1 MPASTGVDD
10 EKTTKSNATGI
21 PLPRTDSF
29 LDEEHVRLTWR
40 SWVVV
45 FITCFAIFSQVFVV
59 TAAGSVIA
67 FIIRDLG
74 EPELAGWIIQGP
86 LLMQSV
92 LSPIIGRLSDVLDRK
107 YLAGIPPLIAFAG
120 AVMSARAQS
129 MPILI
134 GGGVLI
140 GTTLSTIAI
149 VQAIPSEILP
159 LKYRALANGYAFL
172 AGSFGGLVGV
182 LGSGG
187 VTNIN
192 PSGWRNIFWIQAAFH
207 GMTALGLLGFYWPP
221 PSEYPSLSLSQL
233 VWACDPIG
241 SLLMTAGTTLLLLA
255 FDWAGGT
262 FPWHDAHVLGPLVT
276 GAVLLLF
283 FGLYEWKGRTD
294 GIIAHVFFS
303 RGPNFVL
310 SVFAFAVEGFVFY
323 SAVNSIVPQ
332 IVLNLGFETNS
343 WRISVRQ
350 LSYNMLIIVTSIPV
364 TLYATKYK
372 DLKSPLL
379 VSFFFFLI
387 VSICYATITP
397 KLNHAQIVYNIL
409 VPEKLSLIIAG
420 IGQSGPLTLIVALT
434 QFTAPHQFLVRKCPL
449 NHPPLFDFVSKSTAT
464 GLAFSA
470 RAIGGAFGSAILDA
484 IINNKLASYDADVGA
499 AAVAAGLPASSVP
512 ALLQALA
519 GGSAAVPGASA
530 AVIAAATDASRN
542 AYARAYRFAWIP
554 IIPFVLLAMVAIVCL
569 RDVKELMTE
578 HVEATV
584 ERVEARGRAAHDS
597 EQEDQEEKRV
607 TPIEAS

>member
-1 MPASTGVDD
+1 MQARH
-10 EKTTKSNATGI
+10 EKSNSETNSRGATGI
-21 PLPRTDSF
+21 PVPRTDSF
-29 LDEEHVRLTWR
+29 LDNDRVKLTWR

-45 FITCFAIFSQVFVV
+45 LISCFAIFSQVFVV

-74 EPELAGWIIQGP
+74 EPAIAGWIIQGP

-92 LSPIIGRLSDVLDRK
+92 LSPVIGRLSDVLDRK
-107 YLAGIPPLIAFAG
+107 YLAGVPPLIAFAG
-120 AVMSARAQS
+120 AIMSARAQS
-129 MPILI
+129 MAILI

-140 GTTLSTIAI
+140 GTTLSTISI

-159 LKYRALANGYAFL
+159 LKYRALANGFAFL

-192 PSGWRNIFWIQAAFH
+192 PSGWRNIFWMQAAFH
-207 GMTALGLLGFYWPP
+207 GMTSLGLLGFYWPP
-221 PSEYPSLSLSQL
+221 PSDYPKLKFRELC
-233 VWACDPIG
+233 WALDPIG
-241 SLLMTAGTTLLLLA
+241 SLLMTAGTTLLLLGLN
-255 FDWAGGT
+255 WAGGA
-262 FPWHDAHVLGPLVT
+262 FPWRDAHVLGPLIV
-276 GAVLLLF
+276 GIVLLLF

-294 GIIAHVFFS
+294 GIVAHVFFA
-303 RGPNFVL
+303 RGPNFGL

-323 SAVNSIVPQ
+323 SAVNSVVPQ
-332 IVLNLGFETNS
+332 IVLNLGFETNA

-350 LSYNMLIIVTSIPV
+350 LSYNILIIVTSIPV
-364 TLYATKYK
+364 TFYATRYK

-379 VSFFFFLI
+379 VTFFFFLV

-397 KLNHAQIVYNIL
+397 KLNHAQIGYNIL
-409 VPEKLSLIIAG
+409 AG

-434 QFTAPHQFLVRKCPL
+434 QFTAPHQFL
-449 NHPPLFDFVSKSTAT
+449 STAT

-484 IINNKLASYDADVGA
+484 IINNKLASYDTDVGA
-499 AAVAAGLPASSVP
+499 AAVAAGLTPSAVP
-512 ALLQALA
+512 ALLQAFA
-519 GGSAAVPGASA
+519 GGVPVAVPGVSDA
-530 AVIAAATDASRN
+530 ILAAATAASHN
-542 AYARAYRFAWIP
+542 VYARAYRFAWIP
-554 IIPFVLLAMVAIVCL
+554 VIPFVILAMGCIVCL
-569 RDVKELMTE
+569 RGVKDLMTE

-584 ERVEARGRAAHDS
+584 ERVGVKGELDHVGQRDASDEKQRASPGGIA
-597 EQEDQEEKRV
+597 
-607 TPIEAS
+607 

>member
-1 MPASTGVDD
+1 MSAPNSLHEKADSDSGGRQRNLKSTGVP
-10 EKTTKSNATGI
+10 I
-21 PLPRTDSF
+21 PRTDSF

-40 SWVVV
+40 SWMVV
-45 FITCFAIFSQVFVV
+45 FISCFAIFSQVFVV

-74 EPELAGWIIQGP
+74 QPAIAGWIIQGP

-92 LSPIIGRLSDVLDRK
+92 LSPVIGRLSDVLDRK

-120 AVMSARAQS
+120 AVMSAKAES
-129 MPILI
+129 MAILI

-140 GTTLSTIAI
+140 GTTLSTISI

-187 VTNIN
+187 VTNLN
-192 PSGWRNIFWIQAAFH
+192 PSGWRNIFWMQAAFH
-207 GMTALGLLGFYWPP
+207 GMTAVGLLGFYWPP
-221 PSEYPSLSLSQL
+221 PSNYPRLTLRQL

-262 FPWHDAHVLGPLVT
+262 FLWHDAHVIGPLVT
-276 GAVLLLF
+276 GAILLLF
-283 FGLYEWKGRTD
+283 FGLYEWLGRED
-294 GIIAHVFFS
+294 GIVAHVFFA
-303 RGPNFVL
+303 RGPNFAL
-310 SVFAFAVEGFVFY
+310 SLVAFAVEGFVFY
-323 SAVNSIVPQ
+323 SAVNSVVPQ
-332 IVLNLGFETNS
+332 IVLNLGFETNA

-350 LSYNMLIIVTSIPV
+350 LSYNILIIVTSIPV

-379 VSFFFFLI
+379 VTFSFFLI

-397 KLNHAQIVYNIL
+397 ELNHAQIGYNVL
-409 VPEKLSLIIAG
+409 TG
-420 IGQSGPLTLIVALT
+420 IGQSGPLTLIVALA
-434 QFTAPHQFLVRKCPL
+434 QFTAPHQFL
-449 NHPPLFDFVSKSTAT
+449 STAT

-484 IINNKLASYDADVGA
+484 IINNKLASYDTDVGA
-499 AAVAAGLPASSVP
+499 AAVAAGLSSSAVP
-512 ALLQALA
+512 AFLQALA
-519 GGSAAVPGASA
+519 GGMPSTVPGASD
-530 AVIAAATDASRN
+530 AVIAAATTASHN
-542 AYARAYRFAWIP
+542 VYARAYRSAWIP
-554 IIPFVLLAMVAIVCL
+554 IIPFVVVAMVCIACL
-569 RDVKELMTE
+569 KGVKELMTE

-584 ERVEARGRAAHDS
+584 ERVGGRGKVSEEAEKERTSAA
-597 EQEDQEEKRV
+597 
-607 TPIEAS
+607 TN

>member
-1 MPASTGVDD
+1 MSAPDT
-10 EKTTKSNATGI
+10 EKAATQSKLNTVQV
-21 PLPRTDSF
+21 PVLRTDSF
-29 LDEEHVRLTWR
+29 LDEDRVKLTWR
-40 SWVVV
+40 SWMVV
-45 FITCFAIFSQVFVV
+45 FISCVAIFSQVFVV
-59 TAAGSVIA
+59 VAAGSVIA

-74 EPELAGWIIQGP
+74 EPTIAGWIIQGP

-92 LSPIIGRLSDVLDRK
+92 LSPVIGRLSDVLDRK
-107 YLAGIPPLIAFAG
+107 YLAGIPPIIAFVGSVVSAKAESM
-120 AVMSARAQS
+120 AV
-129 MPILI
+129 LI

-140 GTTLSTIAI
+140 GTTLSTISI

-159 LKYRALANGYAFL
+159 LKYRALANGFAFI

-192 PSGWRNIFWIQAAFH
+192 PSGWRDIFWIQAAFH
-207 GMTALGLLGFYWPP
+207 GATAVGLLGFYWPP
-221 PSEYPSLSLSQL
+221 PSDYPQLNLRQL

-241 SLLMTAGTTLLLLA
+241 SSLMTAGLTLLLLG

-262 FPWHDAHVLGPLVT
+262 FPWHNAHVVAPIVT
-276 GAVLLLF
+276 GAILLLF

-294 GIIAHVFFS
+294 GIVAHVFFS
-303 RGPNFVL
+303 RGPNFAL
-310 SVFAFAVEGFVFY
+310 SVFAFAVEGFIFY

-332 IVLNLGFETNS
+332 IVLNLGFETNA

-350 LSYNMLIIVTSIPV
+350 LSYNIPLIIVSVPV

-379 VSFFFFLI
+379 VTFFFFLV

-397 KLNHAQIVYNIL
+397 KLNHAQIGYNVL
-409 VPEKLSLIIAG
+409 AG

-434 QFTAPHQFLVRKCPL
+434 QFTAPHQFL
-449 NHPPLFDFVSKSTAT
+449 STAT

-499 AAVAAGLPASSVP
+499 AAVAAGLPTSSVP
-512 ALLQALA
+512 AFLQALA
-519 GGSAAVPGASA
+519 GGMASTVPGATD
-530 AVIAAATDASRN
+530 AVIAAANAASHN
-542 AYARAYRFAWIP
+542 AYARAYRFSWIP
-554 IIPFVLLAMVAIVCL
+554 IIPFVLLGIACIVCL
-569 RDVKELMTE
+569 QGVAELMTE

-584 ERVEARGRAAHDS
+584 EHVEHVGGRRPNHNKQD
-597 EQEDQEEKRV
+597 EEKAR
-607 TPIEAS
+607 A

>member
-1 MPASTGVDD
+1 MSTPASVQH
-10 EKTTKSNATGI
+10 EKTESDGATSTQHKSNAVPI
-21 PLPRTDSF
+21 VRTDSF
-29 LDEEHVRLTWR
+29 LDDDRVMLTWR
-40 SWVVV
+40 SWMVV
-45 FITCFAIFSQVFVV
+45 FISCFAIFSQVFVV
-59 TAAGSVIA
+59 VAAGSVIA

-74 EPELAGWIIQGP
+74 EPAIAGWIIQGP

-92 LSPIIGRLSDVLDRK
+92 LSPVIGRLSDVLDRK

-120 AVMSARAQS
+120 AVMSAKAES
-129 MPILI
+129 MAILI

-140 GTTLSTIAI
+140 GTTLSTISI

-159 LKYRALANGYAFL
+159 LKYRALANGFAFL

-192 PSGWRNIFWIQAAFH
+192 PSGWRNIFWMQAAFH
-207 GMTALGLLGFYWPP
+207 GMTSVGLLGFYWPP
-221 PSEYPSLSLSQL
+221 PSDYPRLNVRQL
-233 VWACDPIG
+233 IWACDPIG
-241 SLLMTAGTTLLLLA
+241 SLLMTAGTTLLLLG

-262 FPWHDAHVLGPLVT
+262 FPWHDAHVIGPLVT
-276 GAVLLLF
+276 GAVLLLL

-294 GIIAHVFFS
+294 GIVAHVFFS
-303 RGPNFVL
+303 RGPNFAL
-310 SVFAFAVEGFVFY
+310 SVFAFAVEGFIFY

-332 IVLNLGFETNS
+332 IVLNLGFETNA

-379 VSFFFFLI
+379 VTFFFFLV

-397 KLNHAQIVYNIL
+397 KLNHAQIGYNIL
-409 VPEKLSLIIAG
+409 AG

-434 QFTAPHQFLVRKCPL
+434 QFTAPHQFL
-449 NHPPLFDFVSKSTAT
+449 STAT

-484 IINNKLASYDADVGA
+484 IINNKLASYNADVGA
-499 AAVAAGLPASSVP
+499 AAIAAGLPPTSVP
-512 ALLQALA
+512 ALLQGLSS
-519 GGSAAVPGASA
+519 GIFSAVPGISD
-530 AVIAAATDASRN
+530 AVIAAATTASHN

-554 IIPFVLLAMVAIVCL
+554 IIPFVVVAMVCIACL
-569 RDVKELMTE
+569 KGVAELMTE

-584 ERVEARGRAAHDS
+584 ERVGARGELVHANGQD
-597 EQEDQEEKRV
+597 EEKAKTSV
-607 TPIEAS
+607 GTS

>member
-1 MPASTGVDD
+1 MPIVNDGMGHDKI
-10 EKTTKSNATGI
+10 ETKGTLPKSSGTPGPPI
-21 PLPRTDSF
+21 PRTDSF
-29 LDEEHVRLTWR
+29 LDEERVVLTWR

-45 FITCFAIFSQVFVV
+45 LISCFAIFTQVFVV

-74 EPELAGWIIQGP
+74 EPEIAGEYPRGP

-107 YLAGIPPLIAFAG
+107 YLAGVPPLIAFAG
-120 AVMSARAQS
+120 AVMSARAES
-129 MPILI
+129 MSILI

-159 LKYRALANGYAFL
+159 LKFRALANGFAFL

-207 GMTALGLLGFYWPP
+207 GLTAVGLLFFYWPP
-221 PSEYPSLSLSQL
+221 PSDYPRLSLREL

-262 FPWHDAHVLGPLVT
+262 FQWHDPHVLGPLIT
-276 GAVLLLF
+276 GVVLLVL

-294 GIIAHVFFS
+294 GIVAHVFFE
-303 RGPNFVL
+303 RGPNFGL

-323 SAVNSIVPQ
+323 SAVNSVVPQ
-332 IVLNLGFETNS
+332 IVLNLGFESNS

-350 LSYNMLIIVTSIPV
+350 LSYNLLIIVTSLPV
-364 TLYATKYK
+364 TWYATKYK

-379 VSFFFFLI
+379 VTFFFFLV

-397 KLNHAQIVYNIL
+397 ELNKAQIGYNIL
-409 VPEKLSLIIAG
+409 TG

-434 QFTAPHQFLVRKCPL
+434 QFTAPHQFL
-449 NHPPLFDFVSKSTAT
+449 STAT

-484 IINNKLASYDADVGA
+484 IINNKLASHDADVGSA
-499 AAVAAGLPASSVP
+499 VVAAGLPAGSVP
-512 ALLQALA
+512 ALLRALKSGMLA
-519 GGSAAVPGASA
+519 SVPGISDA
-530 AVIAAATDASRN
+530 IINAATHTSRN

-554 IIPFVLLAMVAIVCL
+554 VIPFVVAAMVCIACL
-569 RDVKELMTE
+569 KGVEELMTE

-584 ERVEARGRAAHDS
+584 EPRGPAEAINEPEKES
-597 EQEDQEEKRV
+597 VEEKERTSTV
-607 TPIEAS
+607 

>member
-1 MPASTGVDD
+1 MSTPDT
-10 EKTTKSNATGI
+10 EKAAAQSKSNTVQV
-21 PLPRTDSF
+21 PVLRTDSF
-29 LDEEHVRLTWR
+29 LDEDRVKLTWR
-40 SWVVV
+40 SWMVV
-45 FITCFAIFSQVFVV
+45 FISCVAIFSQVFVV
-59 TAAGSVIA
+59 VAAGSVIA

-74 EPELAGWIIQGP
+74 EPTIAGWIIQGP

-92 LSPIIGRLSDVLDRK
+92 LSPVIGRLSDVLDRK
-107 YLAGIPPLIAFAG
+107 YLAGVPPIIAFIGSVVSAKAESM
-120 AVMSARAQS
+120 AV
-129 MPILI
+129 LI

-140 GTTLSTIAI
+140 GTTLSTISI

-159 LKYRALANGYAFL
+159 LKYRALSNGFAFI

-207 GMTALGLLGFYWPP
+207 GATAVGLLGFYWPP
-221 PSEYPSLSLSQL
+221 PSDYPRLNLRQI

-241 SLLMTAGTTLLLLA
+241 SSLMTAGLTLLLLG

-262 FPWHDAHVLGPLVT
+262 FPWRNAHVIAPIVV
-276 GAVLLLF
+276 GAVLLLL

-294 GIIAHVFFS
+294 GIVAHVFFA
-303 RGPNFVL
+303 RGPNFGL
-310 SVFAFAVEGFVFY
+310 SVFAFAVEGFIFY

-332 IVLNLGFETNS
+332 IVLNLGFETNA

-350 LSYNMLIIVTSIPV
+350 LSYNIPLIIVSVPV

-379 VSFFFFLI
+379 VTFFFFLV

-397 KLNHAQIVYNIL
+397 KLNHAQIGYNAL
-409 VPEKLSLIIAG
+409 AG

-434 QFTAPHQFLVRKCPL
+434 QFTAPHQFL
-449 NHPPLFDFVSKSTAT
+449 STAT

-484 IINNKLASYDADVGA
+484 IINNKLASYDADVSA
-499 AAVAAGLPASSVP
+499 AAIAAGLPTSSVP
-512 ALLQALA
+512 AFLQTFA
-519 GGSAAVPGASA
+519 GGMASTVPGATD
-530 AVIAAATDASRN
+530 AVIAAATAASHN

-554 IIPFVLLAMVAIVCL
+554 IIPFVVVGMVCIACL
-569 RDVKELMTE
+569 QGVAELMTE
-578 HVEATV
+578 HIEATV
-584 ERVEARGRAAHDS
+584 EHVDVRDTTHANKQD
-597 EQEDQEEKRV
+597 EEKAR
-607 TPIEAS
+607 TSGGTG

>member
-1 MPASTGVDD
+1 MSVPNSTGSSHD
-10 EKTTKSNATGI
+10 KTETSDNIQLSKSPATM
-21 PLPRTDSF
+21 PVLRTDSF
-29 LDEEHVRLTWR
+29 LDEDRVMLTWR

-45 FITCFAIFSQVFVV
+45 LISCFAIFSQVFVV
-59 TAAGSVIA
+59 TAAGFVIA

-74 EPELAGWIIQGP
+74 EPAIAGWIIQGP

-92 LSPIIGRLSDVLDRK
+92 LSPVIGRLSDVLDRK
-107 YLAGIPPLIAFAG
+107 YLAGVPPLIAFAG

-129 MPILI
+129 MAILI

-140 GTTLSTIAI
+140 GTTLSTISI

-159 LKYRALANGYAFL
+159 LKYRALANGFAFL
-172 AGSFGGLVGV
+172 AGSFGALVGV

-187 VTNIN
+187 VTNVN
-192 PSGWRNIFWIQAAFH
+192 PSGWRNIFWMQAAFH
-207 GMTALGLLGFYWPP
+207 GMTSVGLLGFYWPP
-221 PSEYPSLSLSQL
+221 PSDYPRLNFRQI

-241 SLLMTAGTTLLLLA
+241 SSLMTAGTTLLLLA

-262 FPWHDAHVLGPLVT
+262 FAWRDAHVLGPLLT
-276 GAVLLLF
+276 GAVLLVL

-294 GIIAHVFFS
+294 GIIAHVFFE
-303 RGPNFVL
+303 RGPNFGL

-323 SAVNSIVPQ
+323 SAVNSVVPQ
-332 IVLNLGFETNS
+332 IVLNLGFETNA

-350 LSYNMLIIVTSIPV
+350 LSYNMVIIFTSIPV

-379 VSFFFFLI
+379 VTFFFFLV

-397 KLNHAQIVYNIL
+397 KLNHAQIGYN
-409 VPEKLSLIIAG
+409 VIAG

-434 QFTAPHQFLVRKCPL
+434 QFTAPHQFL
-449 NHPPLFDFVSKSTAT
+449 STAT

-512 ALLQALA
+512 ALLQGLTS
-519 GGSAAVPGASA
+519 GMLTAVPGISGA
-530 AVIAAATDASRN
+530 IITAATDASHN

-554 IIPFVLLAMVAIVCL
+554 VIPFVLVAMVCIACL
-569 RDVKELMTE
+569 RGVEELMTE

-584 ERVEARGRAAHDS
+584 ELVGARGDGAPHAGEKEGS
-597 EQEDQEEKRV
+597 EEKEDVKR
-607 TPIEAS
+607 IEHA

>member
-1 MPASTGVDD
+1 MPSVDSPQTKT
-10 EKTTKSNATGI
+10 EKDDLAR
-21 PLPRTDSF
+21 PAVMPVLRADSF
-29 LDEEHVRLTWR
+29 CDEERVLLTWR
-40 SWVVV
+40 SWMVVL
-45 FITCFAIFSQVFVV
+45 ISCFAIFSQVFVV

-74 EPELAGWIIQGP
+74 EPTLAGWIIQGP

-92 LSPIIGRLSDVLDRK
+92 LSPVIGRLSDVLDRK

-129 MPILI
+129 MPVLI

-140 GTTLSTIAI
+140 GTTLSTISI

-172 AGSFGGLVGV
+172 AGSFGALVGV

-192 PSGWRNIFWIQAAFH
+192 PSGWRNIFWIQAVFH
-207 GMTALGLLGFYWPP
+207 FVSAVGLLGFYWPP
-221 PSEYPSLSLSQL
+221 PSDYPRLNFREL

-262 FPWHDAHVLGPLVT
+262 FPWRDAHVVAPLVI
-276 GAVLLLF
+276 GAVLLLL

-294 GIIAHVFFS
+294 GIIAHVFFA
-303 RGPNFVL
+303 RGPNFGL
-310 SVFAFAVEGFVFY
+310 SLFAFAVEGFVFY
-323 SAVNSIVPQ
+323 SAVNSVVPQ
-332 IVLNLGFETNS
+332 IVLNLGFETNA

-350 LSYNMLIIVTSIPV
+350 LSYNMVIIVSSIPV

-379 VSFFFFLI
+379 FTFSFFLV

-397 KLNHAQIVYNIL
+397 KLNNAQIGYN
-409 VPEKLSLIIAG
+409 IIAG

-434 QFTAPHQFLVRKCPL
+434 QFTAPHQFL
-449 NHPPLFDFVSKSTAT
+449 STAT

-484 IINNKLASYDADVGA
+484 IINNKLASYDTDVGA
-499 AAVAAGLPASSVP
+499 AAIAAGLPPSSVG
-512 ALLQALA
+512 ALLQSLA
-519 GGSAAVPGASA
+519 GGAPATVPGITA
-530 AVIAAATDASRN
+530 AIIAAATAASHD

-554 IIPFVLLAMVAIVCL
+554 IIPFVIVGMVCIACL
-569 RDVKELMTE
+569 RGVKELMTE

-584 ERVEARGRAAHDS
+584 ELVGGKVEVVETGVRD
-597 EQEDQEEKRV
+597 ELDEKER
-607 TPIEAS
+607 TSATTA

>member
-1 MPASTGVDD
+1 MSAPDN
-10 EKTTKSNATGI
+10 EKAADTTQSKSN
-21 PLPRTDSF
+21 PVQVLVRTDSF
-29 LDEEHVRLTWR
+29 LDEDRVKLTWR
-40 SWVVV
+40 SWMVV
-45 FITCFAIFSQVFVV
+45 FISCVAIFSQVFVV
-59 TAAGSVIA
+59 VAAGSVIA

-74 EPELAGWIIQGP
+74 EPTIAGWIIQGP

-92 LSPIIGRLSDVLDRK
+92 LSPVIGRLSDVLDRK
-107 YLAGIPPLIAFAG
+107 YLAGVPPLIAFVGSVISAKAESM
-120 AVMSARAQS
+120 AV
-129 MPILI
+129 LI

-140 GTTLSTIAI
+140 GTTLSTISI

-159 LKYRALANGYAFL
+159 LKYRALANGFAFL

-182 LGSGG
+182 LGSGS

-192 PSGWRNIFWIQAAFH
+192 PSGWRDIFWIQAAFH
-207 GMTALGLLGFYWPP
+207 GATAVGLLGFYWPP
-221 PSEYPSLSLSQL
+221 PSDYPRLNVRQL
-233 VWACDPIG
+233 IWACDPIG
-241 SLLMTAGTTLLLLA
+241 SLLMTAGLTLLLLG

-262 FPWHDAHVLGPLVT
+262 FPWHNAHVIGPLVS
-276 GAVLLLF
+276 GAILLLF

-294 GIIAHVFFS
+294 GIVAHVFFS
-303 RGPNFVL
+303 RGPNFAL
-310 SVFAFAVEGFVFY
+310 SVFAFAVEGFIFY

-332 IVLNLGFETNS
+332 IVLNLGFETNA

-350 LSYNMLIIVTSIPV
+350 LSYNILIIVTSIPV

-379 VSFFFFLI
+379 VTFFFFLV

-397 KLNHAQIVYNIL
+397 KLNHAQIGYNIL
-409 VPEKLSLIIAG
+409 AG

-434 QFTAPHQFLVRKCPL
+434 QFTAPHQFL
-449 NHPPLFDFVSKSTAT
+449 STAT

-499 AAVAAGLPASSVP
+499 AAIAAGLPTSSVP

-519 GGSAAVPGASA
+519 GGMASTVPGATDP
-530 AVIAAATDASRN
+530 VIAAATVASHN
-542 AYARAYRFAWIP
+542 AYARAYRFAWIA
-554 IIPFVLLAMVAIVCL
+554 IIPFVVVAMACILCLKGVA
-569 RDVKELMTE
+569 ELMTE

-584 ERVEARGRAAHDS
+584 EHVAARGDPSRVD
-597 EQEDQEEKRV
+597 EQDAEKGR
-607 TPIEAS
+607 TSGGSS

>member
-1 MPASTGVDD
+1 MSASTVD
-10 EKTTKSNATGI
+10 KTQHDVT
-21 PLPRTDSF
+21 LVRTDSF
-29 LDEEHVRLTWR
+29 LDQEHVRLTWR
-40 SWVVV
+40 SWMIV
-45 FITCFAIFSQVFVV
+45 FISCFAIFSQVFVV
-59 TAAGSVIA
+59 VAAGSVIA

-74 EPELAGWIIQGP
+74 EPAIAGWIIQGP

-92 LSPIIGRLSDVLDRK
+92 LSPVIGRLSDVLDRK
-107 YLAGIPPLIAFAG
+107 YLAGVPPLVAFAG
-120 AVMSARAQS
+120 AVISAKAES
-129 MPILI
+129 MAVLI

-140 GTTLSTIAI
+140 GTTLSTISI

-159 LKYRALANGYAFL
+159 LKYRALANGFAFL

-207 GMTALGLLGFYWPP
+207 GATAVGLLGFYWPP
-221 PSEYPSLSLSQL
+221 PSDYPKLNWWQI

-241 SLLMTAGTTLLLLA
+241 SALMTAGTTLLLLA

-262 FPWHDAHVLGPLVT
+262 FPWHDPHVVGPLVC
-276 GAVLLLF
+276 GVVFLIL
-283 FGLYEWKGRTD
+283 FGLYEWKGRKD
-294 GIIAHVFFS
+294 GIVAHVFFA
-303 RGPNFVL
+303 RGPNFPL
-310 SVFAFAVEGFVFY
+310 SVFAFAVEGFIFY

-332 IVLNLGFETNS
+332 IVLNLGFETNA

-350 LSYNMLIIVTSIPV
+350 LSYNLLTIVTSIPV

-379 VSFFFFLI
+379 VTFFFFLV

-397 KLNHAQIVYNIL
+397 KMNHAQIGYNVL
-409 VPEKLSLIIAG
+409 AG

-434 QFTAPHQFLVRKCPL
+434 QFTAPHQYL
-449 NHPPLFDFVSKSTAT
+449 STAT

-484 IINNKLASYDADVGA
+484 IINNKLAPHDADVGA
-499 AAVAAGLPASSVP
+499 AAIAAGLSPDSVP

-519 GGSAAVPGASA
+519 GGVPFQIPG
-530 AVIAAATDASRN
+530 ATDAVIEAATNASHN

-554 IIPFVLLAMVAIVCL
+554 IIPFVVVAMVCIACL
-569 RDVKELMTE
+569 KGVAELMTE

-584 ERVEARGRAAHDS
+584 EHIGDS
-597 EQEDQEEKRV
+597 EATRAEIDEEKVRNSGA
-607 TPIEAS
+607 TST